1 LAALDLNRKNP
12 LIILLMNKR
21 GQKYEEKTI
30 ESELRKE
37 KELALKSKDI

>member
-1 LAALDLNRKNP
+1 
-12 LIILLMNKR
+12 MNKR

-37 KELALKSKDI
+37 KELALKSKDIQKKEPGNDNVSLLQ